1 MGGSTMI
8 VMQLREVT
16 ACAIHGR
23 AIIRLED
30 VHERLRLTFYADLEE
45 AQRLAHVIERG
56 PYATQPVYDFMQ
68 SLLAA
73 CQITATRVV
82 LDEVQG
88 ERIGSYIS
96 CQRATS
102 EVVVP
107 CYAPDALALA
117 LRANLPIYATA
128 AALAHAE
135 HLSCSPSPLDAR
147 GEMTQWLAQV
157 KPEDFS
163 SRLEE
168 EAG

>member
-1 MGGSTMI
+1 MI

-16 ACAIHGR
+16 SCAVHGR
-23 AIIRLED
+23 AIIMLED
-30 VHERLRLTFYADLEE
+30 VNECLRLTFYADLEE
-45 AQRLAHVIERG
+45 AQRLAHVIGRG
-56 PYATQPVYDFMQ
+56 PCAGQPVYDFIQ
-68 SLLAA
+68 SLLEAF
-73 CQITATRVV
+73 QTTATRVV
-82 LDEVQG
+82 LDEVKG
-88 ERIGSYIS
+88 ELIGSFIYFRREES
-96 CQRATS
+96 D
-102 EVVVP
+102 VVVP

-135 HLSCSPSPLDAR
+135 RRSSAPSTPDER

-168 EAG
+168 EA

>member
-1 MGGSTMI
+1 MI

-16 ACAIHGR
+16 CCDVHGR
-23 AIIRLED
+23 AIIMLED
-30 VHERLRLTFYADLEE
+30 VNERLRLTFYADLAE
-45 AQRLAHVIERG
+45 AQRLAHVIGRG
-56 PYATQPVYDFMQ
+56 PGAGQPVYDFMQ

-73 CQITATRVV
+73 FQTTATRVV

-88 ERIGSYIS
+88 ERIGSFIYFR
-96 CQRATS
+96 RAES
-102 EVVVP
+102 DIVVP

-135 HLSCSPSPLDAR
+135 RLSSSPSTPDAR
-147 GEMTQWLAQV
+147 GEMTQWLEQV

-168 EAG
+168 EEA